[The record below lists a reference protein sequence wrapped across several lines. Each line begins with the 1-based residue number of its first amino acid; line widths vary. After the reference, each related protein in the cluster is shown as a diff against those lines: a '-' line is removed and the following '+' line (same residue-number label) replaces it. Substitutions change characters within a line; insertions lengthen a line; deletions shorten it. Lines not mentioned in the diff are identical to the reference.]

1 MAPEATVLVVTAS
14 LDPHADAVQDALDEL
29 GVGYFRLH
37 PRELLCDYAVEAAVG
52 CPEPWSV
59 VLQHRDGRSLQ
70 MPQEGLV
77 GYFRKPQPV
86 EPGAL
91 TAEGEAAQF
100 AAAEGGALVR
110 SILRMPGVPWFPSP
124 DRVRRASAKLPQLA
138 AALASGLSVPKTLV
152 TSSAEKA
159 AAFADAQGG
168 SVICKRV
175 GAQPVLTSEKLVLYT
190 SRVTASELLGSP
202 EAVGQAPL
210 LLQEE
215 IAKDHELRVVVIG
228 DEVIACRIDSQEIE
242 ESRVD
247 WRVVDP
253 FDLKHEIVELPAEV
267 TSALRSFMSAQS
279 LDFAVIDMA
288 VTPEGHHVFF
298 ENNPNGQWYWIEL
311 LTGFPIAR
319 RVATHLVQ
327 LAAGV
332 V

>member
-37 PRELLCDYAVEAAVG
+37 PRELLSDYAVEAEVG
-52 CPEPWSV
+52 CPESWNV
-59 VLQHRDGRSLQ
+59 VIQHQDGRSFR

-86 EPGAL
+86 EPGPL
-91 TAEGEAAQF
+91 TAEGEAAEF

-138 AALASGLSVPKTLV
+138 TALASGLSVPKTLV
-152 TSSAEKA
+152 TSSAKQA
-159 AAFADAQGG
+159 AAFANAQGG
-168 SVICKRV
+168 SVVCKRV
-175 GAQPVLTSEKLVLYT
+175 GAQPVLTSEQLVLYT
-190 SRVTASELLGSP
+190 TRVSEADLLEFP
-202 EAVGQAPL
+202 ETIEQAPL

-215 IAKDHELRVVVIG
+215 IAKEYELRVVVIG
-228 DEVIACRIDSQEIE
+228 GEVIACRIESQSVE
-242 ESRVD
+242 ESRID
-247 WRVVDP
+247 WRIVDP

-267 TSALRSFMSAQS
+267 TAAIRSFTFAES

-298 ENNPNGQWYWIEL
+298 ENNPNGQWYWVEL
-311 LTGFPIAR
+311 LTGFPIAG
-319 RVATHLVQ
+319 RVAAHLVR
-327 LAAGV
+327 LSAGV
-332 V
+332 A